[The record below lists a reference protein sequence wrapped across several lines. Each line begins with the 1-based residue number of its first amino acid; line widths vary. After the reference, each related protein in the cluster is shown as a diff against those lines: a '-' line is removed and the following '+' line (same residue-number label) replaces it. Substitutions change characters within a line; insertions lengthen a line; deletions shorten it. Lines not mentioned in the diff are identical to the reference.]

1 MAAAALLL
9 AVQVVRNAAV
19 AQFAELLPARA
30 AQAWPD
36 HPQPQLTIGLT
47 EIAIASRQRQ
57 QVAPATF
64 SRITDAARKMPLAPE
79 PFLVRGVQAQIDGDQ
94 ALATQAFRAA
104 ELRDGRAIAPRY
116 FLADLYF
123 RAGDARSG
131 LREIAVLSRIVPNG
145 VSSLAP
151 YVAAYS
157 KNRRNWPALKAL
169 FRSDPAL
176 ENASLSALATD
187 PANADLVLAL
197 GNVRIRPPGATWQ
210 DRLIASLVTA
220 QQYGKARSIWAQTA
234 GSGPVSGIFDPT
246 FTDSKAPP
254 PFNWV
259 LTSST
264 VGLAERRNGLHV
276 IFYGQE
282 DGPLATQLLL
292 LASGAYRLTMPL
304 TGDRAHGRSL
314 VWSLTC
320 ANSTTPISR
329 IALDE
334 AATRGWTFTVPAG
347 CAAQRLELSGVSSDM
362 PQQVDVT
369 IAKLQLEPQ
378 RG

>member
-1 MAAAALLL
+1 VVAAALLL

-30 AQAWPD
+30 AKAWPD
-36 HPQPQLTIGLT
+36 HPQAQLTIGLT
-47 EIAIASRQRQ
+47 EIAIASRRHQP
-57 QVAPATF
+57 VAPATF

-79 PFLVRGVQAQIDGDQ
+79 PFLVRGVQAQVDGDR
-94 ALATQAFRAA
+94 ALAMSAFRAA

-157 KNRRNWPALKAL
+157 KNPRNWPALRGL

-176 ENASLSALATD
+176 ENASLSALALD

-197 GNVRIRPPGATWQ
+197 GNVRARAPGPTWR
-210 DRLIASLVTA
+210 DRLVASLVTA
-220 QQYGKARSIWAQTA
+220 QQYGKARSIWAQI
-234 GSGPVSGIFDPT
+234 GGFGPVSGIFDPT

-292 LASGAYRLTMPL
+292 LAPGPYRLTMPVM
-304 TGDRAHGRSL
+304 GDKGHARSL
-314 VWSLTC
+314 AWSLTC
-320 ANSTTPISR
+320 ANSSAPISR

-334 AATRGWTFTVPAG
+334 AAARGWAFSVPAG
-347 CAAQRLELSGVSSDM
+347 CAAQKLELSGVSSDM

-369 IAKLQLEPQ
+369 ISRLQLEPQ

>member
-1 MAAAALLL
+1 VVVAALLL

-19 AQFAELLPARA
+19 AQFAELLPTRA
-30 AQAWPD
+30 AKAWPG
-36 HPQPQLTIGLT
+36 HPQAQLTIGLT
-47 EIAIASRQRQ
+47 EIAIASRQHQRA
-57 QVAPATF
+57 APATF

-79 PFLVRGVQAQIDGDQ
+79 PFLVRGVHAQIAGDR
-94 ALATQAFRAA
+94 ALAGDAFRAA

-157 KNRRNWPALKAL
+157 KNPRNWPALRAL

-176 ENASLSALATD
+176 ADASLSALSTD
-187 PANADLVLAL
+187 PANADLVLRL
-197 GNVRIRPPGATWQ
+197 GNVRSRATWQ
-210 DRLIASLVTA
+210 DRLVASLVTA
-220 QQYGKARSIWAQTA
+220 GQYGKARSIWAQVA
-234 GSGPVSGIFDPT
+234 GTGPVSGIFDPA
-246 FTDSKAPP
+246 FADSKAPP

-292 LASGAYRLTMPL
+292 LAPGAYRLAMPV
-304 TGDRAHGRSL
+304 TGDKGHARSL
-314 VWSLTC
+314 AWSLTC
-320 ANSTTPISR
+320 ANSTTPIGR

-334 AATRGWTFTVPAG
+334 AAARGWAFTVPAG
-347 CAAQRLELSGVSSDM
+347 CAAQKLELSGVSSDM

-369 IAKLQLEPQ
+369 IARLQLEPQ
-378 RG
+378 HG

>member
-1 MAAAALLL
+1 VAVALLL

-30 AQAWPD
+30 AKAWPG
-36 HPQPQLTIGLT
+36 HPQTELTIGLT
-47 EIAIASRQRQ
+47 EIAIASRQHQ
-57 QVAPATF
+57 PVAPATF
-64 SRITDAARKMPLAPE
+64 SRITEAARKMPLAPE
-79 PFLVRGVQAQIDGDQ
+79 PFLVRGVRAQIAGDRT
-94 ALATQAFRAA
+94 LAGEAFRAA

-145 VSSLAP
+145 VGSLAP

-157 KNRRNWPALKAL
+157 KNPRNWPALKAL

-176 ENASLSALATD
+176 EDATLSALSAD
-187 PANADLVLAL
+187 PGNADLVLKL
-197 GNVRIRPPGATWQ
+197 GNVRNRAPGATWQ
-210 DRLIASLVTA
+210 DRLVTSLVTA
-220 QQYGKARSIWAQTA
+220 QQYGKARSLWAQIA
-234 GSGPVSGIFDPT
+234 GSGPVSGIFDPA
-246 FTDSKAPP
+246 FADSKAPA

-282 DGPLATQLLL
+282 DGPLAAQLLL
-292 LASGAYRLTMPL
+292 LEPGAYRLAMPV
-304 TGDRAHGRSL
+304 TGDKGHARSL

-320 ANSTTPISR
+320 ANSNAPIGR

-334 AATRGWTFTVPAG
+334 AAARGWAFTVPAG

-369 IAKLQLEPQ
+369 IARLQLEPQ

>member
-1 MAAAALLL
+1 MVAAALLL
-9 AVQVVRNAAV
+9 VVQVVRNAAV

-30 AQAWPD
+30 AKAWPG
-36 HPQPQLTIGLT
+36 HPQVQLTIGLT
-47 EIAIASRQRQ
+47 EIAMASRQHQ
-57 QVAPATF
+57 PVAPATF

-79 PFLVRGVQAQIDGDQ
+79 PFLVRGVQAQIDGDR
-94 ALATQAFRAA
+94 ALAGDAFRAA

-157 KNRRNWPALKAL
+157 KKPRNWPALRAL

-176 ENASLSALATD
+176 ADASLSALSTD

-197 GNVRIRPPGATWQ
+197 GNVRSRATWQ
-210 DRLIASLVTA
+210 DRLVASLVTA
-220 QQYGKARSIWAQTA
+220 QQYGKARSIWAQIA
-234 GSGPVSGIFDPT
+234 GSAPVSGIFDPA
-246 FTDSKAPP
+246 FADLKAPP

-292 LASGAYRLTMPL
+292 LAPGAYRLAMPV
-304 TGDRAHGRSL
+304 TGDKGHARSL
-314 VWSLTC
+314 AWSLTC
-320 ANSTTPISR
+320 ANSTAPIGR

-334 AATRGWTFTVPAG
+334 AAARGWAFTVPVG

-369 IAKLQLEPQ
+369 IARLHLEPQ

>member
-1 MAAAALLL
+1 MVAAALLL

-30 AQAWPD
+30 AKAWPG
-36 HPQPQLTIGLT
+36 HAQAQLTIGLT

-57 QVAPATF
+57 PVAPATF

-79 PFLVRGVQAQIDGDQ
+79 PFLVRGVQAQIDGDR
-94 ALATQAFRAA
+94 ALAGDAFRAA

-131 LREIAVLSRIVPNG
+131 LREIAVLSRIVPDG

-157 KNRRNWPALKAL
+157 KNPRNWPALRAL

-176 ENASLSALATD
+176 ADASLLALSTD

-197 GNVRIRPPGATWQ
+197 GNVRSRATWQ
-210 DRLIASLVTA
+210 DRLVASLVTA
-220 QQYGKARSIWAQTA
+220 QQYGKARSIWGQIA
-234 GSGPVSGIFDPT
+234 GSGPVSGIFDPA
-246 FTDSKAPP
+246 FADSKAPP

-292 LASGAYRLTMPL
+292 LAPGAYRLAMPL
-304 TGDRAHGRSL
+304 TGDKGHAHSL
-314 VWSLTC
+314 AWSLTC
-320 ANSTTPISR
+320 ANSTTPIGR

-334 AATRGWTFTVPAG
+334 AAARGWAFTVPAS
-347 CAAQRLELSGVSSDM
+347 CAAQKLELSGVSSDM

-369 IAKLQLEPQ
+369 IGRLQLEPQ

>member
-1 MAAAALLL
+1 MVAAALLL
-9 AVQVVRNAAV
+9 VVQVVRNAAV

-30 AQAWPD
+30 AKAWPG
-36 HPQPQLTIGLT
+36 HPQVQLTIGLT
-47 EIAIASRQRQ
+47 EIAMASRQHQ
-57 QVAPATF
+57 PVAPATF

-79 PFLVRGVQAQIDGDQ
+79 PFLVRGVQAQIDGDR
-94 ALATQAFRAA
+94 ALAGEAFRAA

-157 KNRRNWPALKAL
+157 KNPRNWPALRAL

-176 ENASLSALATD
+176 ADASLSALSTD

-197 GNVRIRPPGATWQ
+197 GNVRSRATWQ
-210 DRLIASLVTA
+210 DRLVASLVTA
-220 QQYGKARSIWAQTA
+220 QQYGKARSIWAQIA
-234 GSGPVSGIFDPT
+234 GSAPVSGIFDPA
-246 FTDSKAPP
+246 FADSKAPP

-292 LASGAYRLTMPL
+292 LAPGAYRLAMPV
-304 TGDRAHGRSL
+304 TGDKGHARSL

-320 ANSTTPISR
+320 ANSTTPIGR

-334 AATRGWTFTVPAG
+334 AAARGWAFTVPAG
-347 CAAQRLELSGVSSDM
+347 CAAQKLELSGVSSDM

-369 IAKLQLEPQ
+369 IGRLQLEPQ